1 MLCVKFVCVCVCVCV
16 QVSTLRQWSSYVYA
30 AMDATSAG
38 QHPISNNQPAVA
50 LFFVVWVVLTSYFLV
65 QMIIGVLI
73 DSINTQ
79 V

>member
-1 MLCVKFVCVCVCVCV
+1 
-16 QVSTLRQWSSYVYA
+16 VYA

-38 QHPISNNQPAVA
+38 QHPISNNQPAVV
-50 LFFVVWVVLTSYFLV
+50 LFFVVWVVMTSYFIV

-73 DSINTQ
+73 DSINMQ

>member
-1 MLCVKFVCVCVCVCV
+1 
-16 QVSTLRQWSSYVYA
+16 
-30 AMDATSAG
+30 MDATSAG